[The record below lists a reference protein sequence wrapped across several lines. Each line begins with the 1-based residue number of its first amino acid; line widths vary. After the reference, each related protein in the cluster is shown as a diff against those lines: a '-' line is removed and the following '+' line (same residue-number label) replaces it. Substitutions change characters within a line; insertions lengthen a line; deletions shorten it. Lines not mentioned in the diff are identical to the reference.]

1 MSRPTMTRKTMA
13 SLIVEQVNAEAPE
26 RIEGINIVGVASSG
40 SSPNW
45 TTGDYWP
52 PATKGGLT
60 EIILD
65 GVINDLRHE
74 FDIEG

>member
-1 MSRPTMTRKTMA
+1 MA
-13 SLIVEQVNAEAPE
+13 ALIVEQVNAEAPE
-26 RIEGINIVGVASSG
+26 RIEGINIVDMASTG
-40 SSPNW
+40 SNPNW

-60 EIILD
+60 EIILY
-65 GVINDLRHE
+65 GVINDLRHA